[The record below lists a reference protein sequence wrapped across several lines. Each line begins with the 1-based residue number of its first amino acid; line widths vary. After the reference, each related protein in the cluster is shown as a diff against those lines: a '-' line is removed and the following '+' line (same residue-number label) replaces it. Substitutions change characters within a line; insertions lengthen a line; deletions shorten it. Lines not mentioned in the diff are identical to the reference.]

1 MGVPGAGSGVNE
13 AGGGGVQVSVVVGVW
28 VDPPRWRAG
37 SGVRV
42 AVDCTAG
49 TGVFCAA
56 WIECALVG
64 VNVLSGTAVSAIV
77 KVTSTASWETSWE
90 AGCDVLQAA
99 SNNPVATINSRKDL
113 FTMIVFGLYPPGEI
127 FRIKKY

>member
-1 MGVPGAGSGVNE
+1 MKVGWLVGVFWGVK
-13 AGGGGVQVSVVVGVW
+13 VVVG
-28 VDPPRWRAG
+28 
-37 SGVRV
+37 S
-42 AVDCTAG
+42 
-49 TGVFCAA
+49 
-56 WIECALVG
+56 ALVG

-77 KVTSTASWETSWE
+77 EVTSTASWE

-99 SNNPVATINSRKDL
+99 SSNPVANINSRKDL